1 MFGSFRRFHAKH
13 SKWCSTDKNN
23 KAGIVLENITST
35 VSSSCIY
42 LIFASNSTYLT
53 TGIEQSIY
61 HKCHHNIIYGKLNF
75 DIPLPPPYYRKIWDY
90 KKANTEAIKRDI
102 SVFLSLTLLNIFNN
116 FISNKI
122 SKFSYKK
129 PVWMNKEI
137 TLLLKKRS
145 KLTKKYYYDP
155 TDHNK
160 NLMVNA
166 ANECTR
172 RTIAAKEKNLI
183 RLSTKLEDPSAAPK
197 TCWSILNRF

>member
-1 MFGSFRRFHAKH
+1 MFGSFKRFHAKH

-129 PVWMNKEI
+129 PVWMNK
-137 TLLLKKRS
+137 
-145 KLTKKYYYDP
+145 
-155 TDHNK
+155 
-160 NLMVNA
+160 
-166 ANECTR
+166 
-172 RTIAAKEKNLI
+172 
-183 RLSTKLEDPSAAPK
+183 RLHY
-197 TCWSILNRF
+197 F